1 MPSATHGERTNCLFA
16 DGLIVA
22 GCA

>member
-1 MPSATHGERTNCLFA
+1 MPSGTHGERTNCLFA

-22 GCA
+22 CCA